1 MPYIETWE
9 GSFCSIFQER
19 IRTHHHHHTITLLFL
34 DLKYLCCSDHTDIL
48 YLSKPSTY
56 HTLYLS
62 KLHLNH
68 TADKT
73 WSHGDVTTKC
83 SKSESHRLL
92 LPMASVDG
100 LSPNPVFHSAFQ
112 FPHL

>member
-1 MPYIETWE
+1 MPHIETWE

-19 IRTHHHHHTITLLFL
+19 IRTHHHHTITLLFL
-34 DLKYLCCSDHTDIL
+34 DLKYLCCSDHTEF
-48 YLSKPSTY
+48 Y
-56 HTLYLS
+56 TLYLS

-100 LSPNPVFHSAFQ
+100 LSSNPVFHSAFQ